1 MLILGLSGFA
11 ASGKTEIANYL
22 KEKYSFTILE
32 FSQVIEEEAK
42 RMGLMKDN
50 LSLEEKKRVLSE
62 VGAIIRKK
70 YNDEAIFAKFLVK
83 KIMEENIER
92 VVVTGFRSRYEVEV
106 FKDAFKEKFYLVWV
120 ETDVR
125 LRYERRKLQDPNF
138 NLSFEE
144 FLERDE
150 NDSKRLGLDKIKD
163 MANFFIENNSTLDDL
178 KKKVDDFIDKILLK

>member
-42 RMGLMKDN
+42 RMGLMKNN

-70 YNDEAIFAKFLVK
+70 YNDEAIFARFLVK
-83 KIMEENIER
+83 KIMEENTER

-106 FKDAFKEKFYLVWV
+106 FKDAFKENFYLVWV

>member
-42 RMGLMKDN
+42 RMGLMKNN

-83 KIMEENIER
+83 KIMEENTER

-106 FKDAFKEKFYLVWV
+106 FKDAFKENFYLVWV

-178 KKKVDDFIDKILLK
+178 KKKVDDFIDKILVK